1 MNSHTEDVMYEI
13 HTAVTENKLWDAF
26 NAQLKKMRAQNKHKY
41 KTSSERWEYAFN
53 KVKRNNGLCS

>member
-1 MNSHTEDVMYEI
+1 MNRHTEDVMYEI
-13 HTAVTENKLWDAF
+13 HTAVTESKLWDAF

-53 KVKRNNGLCS
+53 KVKKNNGKPS

>member
-53 KVKRNNGLCS
+53 KIKKK

>member
-1 MNSHTEDVMYEI
+1 MNRHTEDVMYEI
-13 HTAVTENKLWDAF
+13 HTAVTESKLWDAF

-53 KVKRNNGLCS
+53 KVKKNNGQPS